1 VLGGKAHNA
10 SKVVHVVAGRLVDPL
25 NDAELPPIVE

>member
-10 SKVVHVVAGRLVDPL
+10 SKIVHVVASRLIDPL
-25 NDAELPPIVE
+25 DDAELPPIVE